1 MVTILLWAIVGG
13 LAGLIFGVT
22 AGLPGRII
30 VFVVLLGAGSAAVP
44 LIEGEV
50 RNRRKVVRSMKA
62 VNTPPAFAK
71 ASAGAAPH
79 PLLVK
84 ERGKNG
90 YNTSPFEGEVPAKA
104 GGEVLAPDEARQ
116 WLDDF
121 LVKQQEKPDSTLRV

>member
-30 VFVVLLGAGSAAVP
+30 VFVILLGAGSAAVP
-44 LIEGEV
+44 LIEHEL
-50 RNRRKVVRSMKA
+50 RSRRKVVRSMKS

-71 ASAGAAPH
+71 ASAGTAPH
-79 PLLVK
+79 PLLIK
-84 ERGKNG
+84 ERGKLA
-90 YNTSPFEGEVPAKA
+90 EG
-104 GGEVLAPDEARQ
+104 VLAPNEARQ

-121 LVKQQEKPDSTLRV
+121 LLKQQSK